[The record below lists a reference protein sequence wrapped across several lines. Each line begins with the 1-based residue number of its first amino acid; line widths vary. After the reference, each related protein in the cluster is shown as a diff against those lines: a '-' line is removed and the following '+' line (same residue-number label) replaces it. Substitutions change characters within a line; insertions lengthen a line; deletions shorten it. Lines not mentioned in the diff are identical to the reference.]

1 MKAMAG
7 KASSLPETPPAAEA
21 PTLTAAA
28 AEEAPRRRPAA
39 GNTWGL
45 MLIILVV
52 VGAGVLE
59 FPTFI
64 ILACGML
71 PALAA
76 ALVDNHPGRHAS
88 YCVISANLAGVAPVL
103 AGLWMSGNTIAV
115 AMSLMSDVYVW
126 LGIYGAAASGWVM
139 IWILAYVMELS
150 LALIANYG
158 IGKRRADQQ
167 GLVGEWGAG
176 VTGEEDGG

>member
-1 MKAMAG
+1 MKPMAA
-7 KASSLPETPPAAEA
+7 KLSALPAAPDA
-21 PTLTAAA
+21 PPR
-28 AEEAPRRRPAA
+28 APRRRPAA
-39 GNTWGL
+39 PGNIGGL
-45 MLIILVV
+45 LLIIIVV
-52 VGAGVLE
+52 VITGVVA
-59 FPTFI
+59 FPSFI
-64 ILACGML
+64 ILACGL
-71 PALAA
+71 PPALAA
-76 ALVDNHPGRHAS
+76 ALIDNRPGRHAS
-88 YCVISANLAGVAPVL
+88 YCVMAANLAGIAPVL
-103 AGLWMSGNTIAV
+103 AALWFGGNTVSLAL
-115 AMSLMSDVYVW
+115 MLMSDVYVW

>member
-7 KASSLPETPPAAEA
+7 KVSTLPEAPPAVGA
-21 PTLTAAA
+21 PTLTAT
-28 AEEAPRRRPAA
+28 EEAPRRKPAAA

-45 MLIILVV
+45 LLIILIVV
-52 VGAGVLE
+52 VTGALE

-76 ALVDNHPGRHAS
+76 ALIDNRPGRHAS

-103 AGLWMSGNTIAV
+103 AGLWMSGNTVAV
-115 AMSLMSDVYVW
+115 AMTLMSDVYVW
-126 LGIYGAAASGWVM
+126 LGIYSAAALGWAL
-139 IWILAYVMELS
+139 IWLFSVVVEFV
-150 LALIANYG
+150 LALLSSLRIRKLA
-158 IGKRRADQQ
+158 ATQEAM
-167 GLVGEWGAG
+167 VAEWGLG
-176 VTGEEDGG
+176 VSGADED

>member
-1 MKAMAG
+1 MKPMAA
-7 KASSLPETPPAAEA
+7 KLSTLPDA
-21 PTLTAAA
+21 PDAPVP
-28 AEEAPRRRPAA
+28 APRRRPLAS

-45 MLIILVV
+45 LLIIFAVV
-52 VGAGVLE
+52 MTGAVA

-64 ILACGML
+64 ILACGMP

-76 ALVDNHPGRHAS
+76 ALIDNRPGRYAS
-88 YCVISANLAGVAPVL
+88 YCVMAANLAGITPVL
-103 AGLWMSGNTIAV
+103 AALWFGGNTVSLAL
-115 AMSLMSDVYVW
+115 MLMSDVYVW